1 MIAAGEVWAALATVR
16 DPELDRPITDLGFVS
31 SVAVPEPGLVRSSE
45 PTVSSSSSSS
55 SSSSPSSTSS
65 SSSSAEIRVEL
76 RLPTY
81 FCAPNFAWLM
91 VADARDAVA
100 ALPGA
105 GRVTVVLLEHFVS
118 TEINEG
124 VAAVSSFDSQFDA
137 DGSLDEL
144 RTTFERKAHLAA
156 QERLARKLA
165 SSCPDLVSVT
175 MESAMRLAPSAAEA
189 VARRRSRLGIVSAYA
204 LCDQSGSPLA
214 PADLPG
220 WLRFAQTVR
229 VSIDGN
235 AGFCQGLLKTR
246 YNLPA

>member
-1 MIAAGEVWAALATVR
+1 MTPVAVWEALSTVR

-31 SVAVPEPGLVRSSE
+31 SVAVSE
-45 PTVSSSSSSS
+45 PVLVPSSGPDSASASPAAA
-55 SSSSPSSTSS
+55 SPSVPSS
-65 SSSSAEIRVEL
+65 AVASPTAEIRVEL

-118 TEINEG
+118 SEINEG
-124 VAAVSSFDSQFDA
+124 VAAVSSFDSRFDA
-137 DGSLDEL
+137 DGSLEEL

-156 QERLARKLA
+156 QERLARQLA
-165 SSCPDLVSVT
+165 PSCPDLVSVT
-175 MESAMRLAPSAAEA
+175 MESAMRLAPSAAQA
-189 VARRRSRLGIVSAYA
+189 VARRRSRLGIVSSYA
-204 LCDQSGSPLA
+204 LCDQSGSPLT
-214 PADLPG
+214 PDDLPG